1 MPTFPSK
8 KDSHSF
14 KVQTLLVEVSSSS
27 NSTPSLI
34 DSPQSNF
41 VLNGLQGQAPQ
52 TRTFF
57 FTLTEQVGAP
67 DGVSKRMLVVNDM
80 FPGPTIEA
88 NQGDRLIV
96 NVTNHLENATTIHWH
111 GLFQNQTNFYDG
123 TSAITEC
130 GIPPGQSLV
139 YNFTFG
145 EFSGTTWWHHFSSH
159 YTDGITGALIVYP
172 SDPAPRGFPTWDQD
186 LVVQVNDL
194 YHTFSSVL
202 LAAYLSPF
210 GIDGT
215 PGDEPVAD
223 GGTLNGLGQWGGT
236 GNYFNFTVEPNKTYR
251 IRLIN
256 TGSFASIRFSIDNH
270 PLTII
275 EADGTL
281 VKPYNVSGLTIAV
294 AQRYSVLI
302 RTNGTRK
309 DGTYWMRSQ
318 VQTDMFTYDV
328 PGQNTDIRGVLR
340 YSNAQNAPALPTATD
355 DPGPGKKLADM
366 DDSLLIPAVIDTPPN
381 NTRRYPITV
390 ALENTN
396 DGRFLAFINRTSWE
410 PLTGTSTLLAVHNA
424 GGSSYAPNGGSL
436 QDSSQFL
443 ITENSIQTVDLLI
456 NNLDDGDHPFH
467 LHGHRPW
474 IMGTGSGRYIGQP
487 LNTKSPLRRDT
498 VLIPAYSWMI
508 LRFITDNPGVWA
520 FHCHI
525 AWHMAAGLL
534 MQINSLP
541 SVAANLTIPQPIIH
555 QCSS

>member
-1 MPTFPSK
+1 MSQITLKMLQQYIGMAFSKIKPTSTTGRLPLPSVVYRLVNPLYTI
-8 KDSHSF
+8 SRSENF
-14 KVQTLLVEVSSSS
+14 LELLGG
-27 NSTPSLI
+27 NST
-34 DSPQSNF
+34 Q
-41 VLNGLQGQAPQ
+41 
-52 TRTFF
+52 
-57 FTLTEQVGAP
+57 
-67 DGVSKRMLVVNDM
+67 
-80 FPGPTIEA
+80 
-88 NQGDRLIV
+88 
-96 NVTNHLENATTIHWH
+96 
-111 GLFQNQTNFYDG
+111 
-123 TSAITEC
+123 
-130 GIPPGQSLV
+130 
-139 YNFTFG
+139 
-145 EFSGTTWWHHFSSH
+145 

-508 LRFITDNPGVWA
+508 LRFITDNHLSKLAYGLSTVISHGIWPLVYSCRSTVYPPLPPTSRFLSLLYTNVA
-520 FHCHI
+520 RNRHCWCNPIHI
-525 AWHMAAGLL
+525 QAVSRCTRDFCPWRSGLR
-534 MQINSLP
+534 
-541 SVAANLTIPQPIIH
+541 
-555 QCSS
+555 